1 MESLVKKQKIDTITA
16 PCIAA
21 DDAFH
26 LLLLPELRALI
37 RSCLATQERFRLARS
52 VCRKWKEEDKQ
63 FELPTHLQDQLL
75 EYMPANSDP
84 GRREARRRLLCEW
97 ITGGGLTWRLGYT
110 VYLGWWNTKEEFTC
124 RWYFP
129 CDECHNQHALRVTGH
144 QRVVSPSSNWP
155 SIGYD
160 ASGCS
165 ISFGV
170 SYSEDY
176 MCSTEA
182 AFWSFGFTDA
192 WSYSGVRRCPR
203 FKGLECYF
211 DKEDKL
217 SLTALL
223 CEIPPELRDVIENRK
238 PLRETLPLC
247 DHLSSL

>member
-160 ASGCS
+160 ASG
-165 ISFGV
+165 
-170 SYSEDY
+170 
-176 MCSTEA
+176 
-182 AFWSFGFTDA
+182 
-192 WSYSGVRRCPR
+192 
-203 FKGLECYF
+203 
-211 DKEDKL
+211 
-217 SLTALL
+217 
-223 CEIPPELRDVIENRK
+223 
-238 PLRETLPLC
+238 
-247 DHLSSL
+247 